1 MREVIRLPAV
11 EFFLHPTPFV
21 EVADYTVVS
30 VRGFFTPLN
39 IPH

>member
-1 MREVIRLPAV
+1 MREVTRLSAV
-11 EFFLHPTPFV
+11 ELFFHPTPFV
-21 EVADYTVVS
+21 KVPDYTVVS